1 MYEQKRIEGVSH
13 TYASPVAANGFIYM
27 TDRAGTISVI
37 RDGDKPAVIAVNEMG
52 EGVDATPALIDKE
65 LFIRGE
71 TTLFCITED

>member
-1 MYEQKRIEGVSH
+1 
-13 TYASPVAANGFIYM
+13 M
-27 TDRAGTISVI
+27 TDRAGTITVI

-71 TTLFCITED
+71 TTLFCITEN